1 MSGPGRPVAPGPQWR
16 QTVVLAWQDMIHEW
30 RVSLC
35 LIFALAAVL
44 APLLV
49 LFGLKSGIVG
59 TMRERLQA
67 DPVNRG
73 LTIRGHYHLNCA
85 WFAETAAR
93 ADVGFLVPRTRVL
106 AATITLRVAG
116 DQTLQDVDMIPTAT
130 GDPLLP
136 PGTREPRHLRQILLS
151 HTAAGKLSLHPGDT
165 LEGLLDRRLK
175 GTPQG
180 VRIPLMIADVLPE
193 TALAEDAVFVPL
205 ALLIAAEDYR
215 DGFAVPEL
223 GVAEGDEPRSGDR
236 SFASARI
243 YARDLD
249 DVAPLAEHLRSQG
262 VEVVTRARDI
272 ETVKAI
278 DRVLSLI
285 FVVLAAIGVA
295 GYLLSLA
302 ASLWAN
308 VDRKRREIALLR
320 LVGLR
325 TGPVVGFPAVQALIV
340 AVAGILLSA
349 TLYAGVSTLFN
360 RAFATELRRDEF
372 VCRLLPGDAAAAV
385 ALTLVFALS
394 ASAVGGYRAT
404 RIDPAESLRD
414 P

>member
-1 MSGPGRPVAPGPQWR
+1 MV
-16 QTVVLAWQDMIHEW
+16 
-30 RVSLC
+30 
-35 LIFALAAVL
+35 
-44 APLLV
+44 
-49 LFGLKSGIVG
+49 
-59 TMRERLQA
+59 
-67 DPVNRG
+67 
-73 LTIRGHYHLNCA
+73 
-85 WFAETAAR
+85 
-93 ADVGFLVPRTRVL
+93 
-106 AATITLRVAG
+106 
-116 DQTLQDVDMIPTAT
+116 
-130 GDPLLP
+130 
-136 PGTREPRHLRQILLS
+136 
-151 HTAAGKLSLHPGDT
+151 
-165 LEGLLDRRLK
+165 
-175 GTPQG
+175 
-180 VRIPLMIADVLPE
+180 ADVLPE

-325 TGPVVGFPAVQALIV
+325 TGPVVGFPAVQALVV
-340 AVAGILLSA
+340 AAAGILLSA
-349 TLYAGVSTLFN
+349 SLYAGVSTLFN